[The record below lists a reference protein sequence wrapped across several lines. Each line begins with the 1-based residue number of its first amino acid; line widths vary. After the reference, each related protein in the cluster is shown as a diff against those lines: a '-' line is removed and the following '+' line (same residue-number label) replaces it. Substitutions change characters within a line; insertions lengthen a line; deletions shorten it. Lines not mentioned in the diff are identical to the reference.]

1 MQPDD
6 FSLSINH
13 NYHCFVARNSL
24 SIIAWGMR
32 SPLIFLSPPII
43 SLFWSTKL
51 LLLIIACDTCS
62 MDIFLSQPIISLF
75 CGTILFFL
83 RHMLHG
89 YCSLSTNHIIVQWR
103 DTEFL
108 LIACR
113 TCSTIV
119 FSLSLWR
126 DIPAAVIVLFL
137 LFIITG
143 VPLFAG
149 IIHLV
154 MLKVFFKEWTI
165 LTHHVKHRLHTLDKL
180 IEIPWKK
187 KEIFLYGSIFV
198 SKT

>member
-1 MQPDD
+1 MQHD
-6 FSLSINH
+6 
-13 NYHCFVARNSL
+13 C
-24 SIIAWGMR
+24 
-32 SPLIFLSPPII
+32 
-43 SLFWSTKL
+43 
-51 LLLIIACDTCS
+51 
-62 MDIFLSQPIISLF
+62 FLSQPF
-75 CGTILFFL
+75 TI
-83 RHMLHG
+83 
-89 YCSLSTNHIIVQWR
+89 IIV
-103 DTEFL
+103 
-108 LIACR
+108 
-113 TCSTIV
+113 
-119 FSLSLWR
+119 LWR
-126 DIPAAVIVLFL
+126 DVAVAVIVLFL